1 MIKLVLSRDLR
12 MLNIHKSVN
21 VIQQINRIKD
31 ENHMVISLDTEKA
44 FDKIQCPFVTKA
56 LKKQGIE

>member
-21 VIQQINRIKD
+21 VIQHINRIKD